1 MARRT
6 EKSPLVLI
14 LDARGTHKPA
24 KSRFGRKLFFQS
36 IFGVEKWGV
45 GPRNEYSE
53 MAGGPL
59 KEDKR
64 RYETDR
70 FPQKRRRKDSDYEI
84 KKKGTKEGRNK

>member
-1 MARRT
+1 MARGM
-6 EKSPLVLI
+6 EKSPLVVI

-36 IFGVEKWGV
+36 IFGVEKGGV
-45 GPRNEYSE
+45 NPRSEYSE

-64 RYETDR
+64 RYETDC
-70 FPQKRRRKDSDYEI
+70 FPL
-84 KKKGTKEGRNK
+84 KKKKKRF

>member
-1 MARRT
+1 MARGM
-6 EKSPLVLI
+6 EKSPLVVI

-36 IFGVEKWGV
+36 IFGVEKGGV

-64 RYETDR
+64 
-70 FPQKRRRKDSDYEI
+70 KYEI
-84 KKKGTKEGRNK
+84 YYVPLREKIQIF